1 MRMYDLILKKK
12 QGGELSTDE
21 IRYMIEGFT
30 EGSIPDYQM
39 SAMTMAICFRGMTP
53 RETVDLTLAMRDSG
67 DVLDLSGIKGVKVD
81 KHSTGGV
88 GDKTSLALTPIIAA
102 LGVPVAKMSG
112 RGLGHTGGT
121 IDKLECFDGFT
132 TALSEEQFAG
142 NVNTIGIAIAG
153 QTANLA
159 PADKKLY
166 ALRDVTATVDQMS
179 LIASSIMSKKLASG
193 SDAIVL
199 DVKTGNGAFMKKLED
214 SRALAKEMVSIG
226 TMAGKKTVAVI
237 TDMDQPL
244 GRAVG
249 NSLEVREAIDTLR
262 GEGPADFK
270 EVVFA
275 LGSQMLMLAGR
286 AADEKEARA
295 LMEGVIEDGS
305 ALDKFAQFVRAQG
318 GDAAPVYDTSLLPV
332 AGKTLEVTAKESGYV
347 HRILAE
353 DIGIACMT
361 LGGGRETKE
370 SAIDLSVG
378 IILEKKNGDAVEMM
392 IKVKEPLPEE
402 YPLFHEGLILYTYL
416 HLAADKPQTDALLGA
431 KVKGVAY
438 ETLIERN
445 GSIPLLAPMSQIAG
459 RLSIQEG
466 AKYLEKRFGGEG
478 VLLAGVPGTPKANIV
493 ILGGGSVG
501 TNACKI
507 AVGMGANVTIMDI
520 NLQRLAYLDD
530 IFGARI
536 QTLVSN
542 DANIEKAVK
551 EADLVIGC
559 VLIPGK
565 SAPKIF
571 KKKYLKEMKP
581 GAVFV
586 DVAVDQGGCGETT
599 KVTYHDDPIFI
610 EDGVVHYCVGNMPG
624 AVPRTSTIALTN
636 ATLSYGLQIA
646 GKGLEQACKDNEVI
660 YSAINTYDGK
670 LTCKNVADSFE
681 CYEYTD
687 IKSVC

>member
-121 IDKLECFDGFT
+121 IEKLECFDGFT

-378 IILEKKNGDAVEMM
+378 IILEKKNGDAVSDGEVLATIYGNDDAKMQAAYEK
-392 IKVKEPLPEE
+392 IAHAYEIAKEPAAFVPVVREYIFPE
-402 YPLFHEGLILYTYL
+402 
-416 HLAADKPQTDALLGA
+416 
-431 KVKGVAY
+431 
-438 ETLIERN
+438 
-445 GSIPLLAPMSQIAG
+445 
-459 RLSIQEG
+459 
-466 AKYLEKRFGGEG
+466 
-478 VLLAGVPGTPKANIV
+478 
-493 ILGGGSVG
+493 
-501 TNACKI
+501 
-507 AVGMGANVTIMDI
+507 
-520 NLQRLAYLDD
+520 
-530 IFGARI
+530 
-536 QTLVSN
+536 
-542 DANIEKAVK
+542 
-551 EADLVIGC
+551 
-559 VLIPGK
+559 
-565 SAPKIF
+565 
-571 KKKYLKEMKP
+571 
-581 GAVFV
+581 
-586 DVAVDQGGCGETT
+586 
-599 KVTYHDDPIFI
+599 
-610 EDGVVHYCVGNMPG
+610 
-624 AVPRTSTIALTN
+624 
-636 ATLSYGLQIA
+636 
-646 GKGLEQACKDNEVI
+646 
-660 YSAINTYDGK
+660 
-670 LTCKNVADSFE
+670 
-681 CYEYTD
+681 
-687 IKSVC
+687 

>member
-199 DVKTGNGAFMKKLED
+199 DVKTGNGALMKKLED

-378 IILEKKNGDAVEMM
+378 IILEKKNGDAVSDGEVLATIYGNDDAKMQAAYEK
-392 IKVKEPLPEE
+392 IAHAYEIAKEPAAFVPVVREYIFPE
-402 YPLFHEGLILYTYL
+402 
-416 HLAADKPQTDALLGA
+416 
-431 KVKGVAY
+431 
-438 ETLIERN
+438 
-445 GSIPLLAPMSQIAG
+445 
-459 RLSIQEG
+459 
-466 AKYLEKRFGGEG
+466 
-478 VLLAGVPGTPKANIV
+478 
-493 ILGGGSVG
+493 
-501 TNACKI
+501 
-507 AVGMGANVTIMDI
+507 
-520 NLQRLAYLDD
+520 
-530 IFGARI
+530 
-536 QTLVSN
+536 
-542 DANIEKAVK
+542 
-551 EADLVIGC
+551 
-559 VLIPGK
+559 
-565 SAPKIF
+565 
-571 KKKYLKEMKP
+571 
-581 GAVFV
+581 
-586 DVAVDQGGCGETT
+586 
-599 KVTYHDDPIFI
+599 
-610 EDGVVHYCVGNMPG
+610 
-624 AVPRTSTIALTN
+624 
-636 ATLSYGLQIA
+636 
-646 GKGLEQACKDNEVI
+646 
-660 YSAINTYDGK
+660 
-670 LTCKNVADSFE
+670 
-681 CYEYTD
+681 
-687 IKSVC
+687 

>member
-121 IDKLECFDGFT
+121 IDTLECFDGFT

-378 IILEKKNGDAVEMM
+378 IILEKKNGDAVSDGEVLATIYGNDDAKMQAAYEK
-392 IKVKEPLPEE
+392 IAHAYEIAKEPAAFVPVVREYIFPE
-402 YPLFHEGLILYTYL
+402 
-416 HLAADKPQTDALLGA
+416 
-431 KVKGVAY
+431 
-438 ETLIERN
+438 
-445 GSIPLLAPMSQIAG
+445 
-459 RLSIQEG
+459 
-466 AKYLEKRFGGEG
+466 
-478 VLLAGVPGTPKANIV
+478 
-493 ILGGGSVG
+493 
-501 TNACKI
+501 
-507 AVGMGANVTIMDI
+507 
-520 NLQRLAYLDD
+520 
-530 IFGARI
+530 
-536 QTLVSN
+536 
-542 DANIEKAVK
+542 
-551 EADLVIGC
+551 
-559 VLIPGK
+559 
-565 SAPKIF
+565 
-571 KKKYLKEMKP
+571 
-581 GAVFV
+581 
-586 DVAVDQGGCGETT
+586 
-599 KVTYHDDPIFI
+599 
-610 EDGVVHYCVGNMPG
+610 
-624 AVPRTSTIALTN
+624 
-636 ATLSYGLQIA
+636 
-646 GKGLEQACKDNEVI
+646 
-660 YSAINTYDGK
+660 
-670 LTCKNVADSFE
+670 
-681 CYEYTD
+681 
-687 IKSVC
+687 